1 VFSPLIW
8 RRRDGIVRAV
18 NAPESVPRARRG
30 RKPKERLRV
39 EELQGFKF
47 FKRLR
52 GLFDALHDCARHR
65 NRKLFYDEYAMGLMF
80 YFLNPALNSLRGLQI
95 ATGFEKVQKA
105 LGLRRMSLGSMSE
118 SVRVFDPALLE
129 EVFEGLAAQAAERAV
144 DPRLKDLRQVLTV
157 VDGTILPALPRMA
170 WAVWLRDTD
179 RGAKAHVHFEVLKGV
194 PVAVEITP
202 GHRSEIERLRA
213 TLKGGRLYV
222 VDRGYRSF
230 DLMQAILD
238 ADSSFV
244 GRLHSNAVY
253 EVLEERALTEEARQ
267 AHVVSDRVVR
277 LGEAASADKLRQPV
291 RLVEVR
297 VPAKPPRGR
306 GYPVKRVS
314 SKKCFREEV
323 GAPYTLVL
331 CTDRLDLPADVIAL
345 IYLHRWKVEL
355 FFRLLKSVFGLRH
368 LLSDS
373 YEGVSIQV
381 YAALL
386 ATLLLAE
393 YTGMAASK
401 KTFLLVTLYLQG
413 WASLEELLR
422 ELERMKAAAASKN
435 A

>member
-1 VFSPLIW
+1 MIW
-8 RRRDGIVRAV
+8 RGGDGIVQAV
-18 NAPESVPRARRG
+18 NRSEPLLCARRG
-30 RKPKERLRV
+30 RKPKEPISV
-39 EELQGFKF
+39 EDLQGFKF

-52 GLFDALHDCARHR
+52 GLLDSLRGCAAHR
-65 NRKLFYDEYAMGLMF
+65 NRKLFYDEYAMALLF
-80 YFLNPALNSLRGLQI
+80 YFLNPALDSLRGLQT

-118 SVRVFDPALLE
+118 SVRVFDAALLE
-129 EVFEGLAAQAAERAV
+129 EVFEGLAAGAAERAA

-179 RGAKAHVHFEVLKGV
+179 RGAKAHVQFEVLKGV
-194 PVAVEITP
+194 PVAVQVTP
-202 GHRSEIERLRA
+202 GQSSEIERLRA
-213 TLKGGRLYV
+213 SLKAGRLYV
-222 VDRGYRSF
+222 VDRGYRDF
-230 DLMQAILD
+230 GLMQAILE

-244 GRLHSNAVY
+244 SRLHANAVY
-253 EVLEERALTEEARQ
+253 EVLEERPLTEEARKAQ
-267 AHVVSDRVVR
+267 VLSDRVVR
-277 LGEAASADKLRQPV
+277 LGGKLSGKKLHRPV

-306 GYPVKRVS
+306 GYPVKKVS
-314 SKKCFREEV
+314 SKKLYREPV
-323 GAPYTLVL
+323 GDSYTLIL

-381 YAALL
+381 YAALI

-401 KTFLLVTLYLQG
+401 KTYLLVTLYLQG
-413 WASLEELLR
+413 WASLEEFQR
-422 ELERMKAAAASKN
+422 ELELMKAKAASKN